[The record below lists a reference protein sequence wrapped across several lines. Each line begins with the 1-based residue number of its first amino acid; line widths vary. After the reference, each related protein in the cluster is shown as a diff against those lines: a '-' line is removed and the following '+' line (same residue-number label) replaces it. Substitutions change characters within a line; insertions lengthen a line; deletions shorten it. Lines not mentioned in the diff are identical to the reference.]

1 MVVQTKQERARRIVA
16 SLNTGSVKAA
26 EKQEWH
32 RAAQVKAL
40 RRVVELRNVM
50 HTMDALAGE
59 LGEHVPASIIPDG
72 LAEMVSVAV
81 VEMVAAAQAE
91 GWISGV
97 TSDSNGLLDVV

>member
-1 MVVQTKQERARRIVA
+1 MVVQNRQDRARRIVA
-16 SLNTGSVKAA
+16 NLNTGSVKAA
-26 EKQEWH
+26 EKAEWH
-32 RAAQVKAL
+32 RAAQVVAIRHL
-40 RRVVELRNVM
+40 VELRNALRTV
-50 HTMDALAGE
+50 DALAGE